1 MTVYRLSNDLVFPNP
16 SLSDDD
22 GLLAIEGDLSVQRL
36 LLAYSNGIFPWYSD
50 DDPILWWSPDPR
62 FIIYPKDIKTSH
74 SMKKLIKKNTYKVTF
89 DTCFRDVI
97 SNCSSVREKTGT
109 WITPEMIEA
118 YCNLYELG
126 FAHSVETW
134 LDDKLVGGLYGVSL
148 GKCFFGE
155 SMFSTM
161 DNASKTAFI
170 ALGKVLESKGFILID
185 CQVHT
190 NHLESL
196 GAINMPRKEFLEIVK
211 KGISILPLK
220 LYF

>member
-16 SLSDDD
+16 SFSDDD
-22 GLLAIEGDLSVQRL
+22 GLLAIEGDLSVERL

-74 SMKKLIKKNTYKVTF
+74 SMKKLIKKDTYKVTF

-97 SNCSSVREKTGT
+97 SNCSSVRKKTGT

-220 LYF
+220 LCF